1 MYDYTD
7 DNLTISNSC
16 YSCMLLDAICQ
27 ECEDSKDAKLTDRA
41 WEIVDEGNLQ
51 YRLTLSYNQAM
62 PSGHDWTERDG
73 EFKPPIVQLVDGMN
87 EELAMHLGSLWELD
101 DSRQRQREVECQW
114 CHILT
119 PKVFNDCQSCYGA
132 LEHNVR

>member
-1 MYDYTD
+1 MYDYTE

-27 ECEDSKDAKLTDRA
+27 ECEDSKDAKLTNRA
-41 WEIVDEGNLQ
+41 WELVDEGNLQ
-51 YRLTLSYNQAM
+51 YRLTLSFNQVM
-62 PSGHDWTERDG
+62 PSGHDWTDREG

-101 DSRQRQREVECQW
+101 DTRQRAREVQCNW
-114 CHILT
+114 CNLLV
-119 PKVFNDCQSCYGA
+119 PKQTIDCSACDMP
-132 LEHNVR
+132 LESNVR

>member
-1 MYDYTD
+1 MYDYTQ
-7 DNLTISNSC
+7 DNLTISNNC
-16 YSCMLLDAICQ
+16 YACMLLDSVCQ
-27 ECEDSKDAKLTDRA
+27 ECEDSKDAKLTNRA

-51 YRLTLSYNQAM
+51 YRLTLSFNQDM
-62 PSGHDWTERDG
+62 PSGHDWTDREG
-73 EFKPPIVQLVDGMN
+73 EFKPPTVQLVDGMN

-101 DSRQRQREVECQW
+101 DTHQRQREVECQW

-119 PKVFNDCQSCYGA
+119 PKIFNDCQSCDGA